1 MPSSRFHYDL
11 PSNKAGR
18 EVNRDSSWQV
28 APAISLERGT
38 GVGVNRHSSRL
49 LRGEMIRERLVGG
62 WWCYLLLVCLEGGG
76 GGIMMGWKA
85 FSTSPS
91 QLQSEEPVLE

>member
-1 MPSSRFHYDL
+1 M
-11 PSNKAGR
+11 
-18 EVNRDSSWQV
+18 V

-49 LRGEMIRERLVGG
+49 VLV
-62 WWCYLLLVCLEGGG
+62 LVSLEGGG

-91 QLQSEEPVLE
+91 QLQSEESVLE